1 MSARPSR
8 RAFLASALAC
18 TYAGRAGAADDVYR
32 GKTLTLILGYAPGGG
47 VDTAGRVIARH
58 LARFIPG
65 NPSLVVQN
73 MEGAAGLVS
82 ANFLD
87 KKAAPDGLT
96 IAVPGRSW
104 HVEGLIRSPG
114 AQFDVSKLTY
124 VGSTGTQ
131 NSFAWVRADSGIRNF
146 EDLRKAQNKVVFGA
160 LGPSTPTA
168 MIPALL
174 AANGA
179 PIKLVVGYPSSSRL
193 IIAMEQGE
201 IPAAYLTEDSFA
213 LHQNLIEQKFIIP
226 ILHSKP
232 DVPGLTQLRD
242 VVPERQHPIMELAR
256 SAESVGLMVVAPPG
270 VPADRL
276 AILRDAFFAMAND
289 GEYQADVARFETTR
303 TSPLRGEAV
312 EKMMRDLAA
321 LATPEVISAYGKLKQ

>member
-73 MEGAAGLVS
+73 MEGAAGIVS
-82 ANFLD
+82 ANYID

-96 IAVPGRSW
+96 IAIPGRSW
-104 HVEGLIRSPG
+104 QVEGMIRSPG
-114 AQFDVSKLTY
+114 AQFDVSRLTY

-131 NSFAWVRADSGIRNF
+131 NSYAWVRADTGLRNF
-146 EDLRKAQNKVVFGA
+146 QDLLKAPDKVVFGA
-160 LGPSTPTA
+160 LGPSTTTA

-174 AANGA
+174 AANGV

-201 IPAAYLTEDSFA
+201 IPAAYITEDSFA
-213 LHQNLIEQKFIIP
+213 LHQKLIQQKFIIP
-226 ILHSKP
+226 ILQSKP
-232 DVPGLTQLRD
+232 TLPGVAQLRD
-242 VVPERQHPIMELAR
+242 VVPERQRPIVELAG

-270 VPADRL
+270 VPADRV

-289 GEYQADVARFETTR
+289 AEYQADVARFETTR
-303 TSPLRGEAV
+303 TSPLRGEAL
-312 EKMMRDLAA
+312 EKMIKDLAA
-321 LATPEVISAYGKLKQ
+321 LATPEVIVEYAKLKN

>member
-1 MSARPSR
+1 MSARSSR
-8 RAFLASALAC
+8 RAVVASALAC
-18 TYAGRAGAADDVYR
+18 MVAGSAAAADEFYR

-58 LARFIPG
+58 FARFVPG
-65 NPSLVVQN
+65 NPSVIVQN
-73 MEGAAGLVS
+73 MEGAAGMVS
-82 ANFLD
+82 ANYLD
-87 KKAAPDGLT
+87 RKAAPDGLT
-96 IAVPGRSW
+96 VAVPGRSW

-114 AQFDVSKLTY
+114 ALFDVSRLSY

-131 NSFAWVRADSGIRNF
+131 NSFAWVRADTGIRSY
-146 EDLRKAQNKVVFGA
+146 EDLRQAKNKVVFAA

-179 PIKLVVGYPSSSRL
+179 PIKLVVGYTSSSRL

-201 IPAAYLTEDSFA
+201 APAAYLTEDSFA
-213 LHQNLIEQKFIIP
+213 LHQNLIERKFIIP
-226 ILHSKP
+226 ILQSKP

-242 VVPERQHPIMELAR
+242 VIPERQRPLMELAR
-256 SAESVGLMVVAPPG
+256 SAESVGLMMVAPPG

-289 GEYQADVARFETTR
+289 PEYQADVARFESTR

-312 EKMMRDLAA
+312 EKMMKDLAS
-321 LATPEVISAYGKLKQ
+321 LATPDIIGEYNKLKN